1 MFGTSVT
8 LRNYLDI
15 AKLKLHYTTFDP
27 RPLVNFLIQG
37 TPPPNRKRFL
47 SSLYRL
53 PSSKGRLYLGETF
66 TFPKVFLKEV
76 TLRQFREVLVSQSLH
91 FFYPSFYFLF
101 CFDHYFNRFLPPL
114 LKFTWKEKKVY
125 SSFFQSH
132 FGFDTLNE
140 FQRLTLLWGL
150 YGTFREKNFFNIA
163 NEKYLPSTPVCVFL
177 FNICFSVRI
186 TGF

>member
-1 MFGTSVT
+1 MLFKVVSYSYVFFIVNLDFRLHYLRIEGSNRVTWVLLANMTCMWIKELALYFLLEMFGWSVT

-91 FFYPSFYFLF
+91 FF
-101 CFDHYFNRFLPPL
+101 
-114 LKFTWKEKKVY
+114 
-125 SSFFQSH
+125 
-132 FGFDTLNE
+132 
-140 FQRLTLLWGL
+140 
-150 YGTFREKNFFNIA
+150 
-163 NEKYLPSTPVCVFL
+163 
-177 FNICFSVRI
+177 
-186 TGF
+186 

>member
-66 TFPKVFLKEV
+66 TFPKVFLKA
-76 TLRQFREVLVSQSLH
+76 
-91 FFYPSFYFLF
+91 
-101 CFDHYFNRFLPPL
+101 
-114 LKFTWKEKKVY
+114 LKK
-125 SSFFQSH
+125 
-132 FGFDTLNE
+132 
-140 FQRLTLLWGL
+140 
-150 YGTFREKNFFNIA
+150 
-163 NEKYLPSTPVCVFL
+163 
-177 FNICFSVRI
+177 
-186 TGF
+186 